1 MTCSG
6 SFDLRSLRAVS
17 FGLIAIAL
25 APGCGGSSDGSGK
38 SDSGTDAGQL
48 VQKPA
53 ALKIDP
59 TSGTFGSVVV
69 GKASMTAVEL
79 TVSNAA
85 GNATSGPI
93 KVEVSPAGEFAAT
106 GCSATTLAGG
116 ASCKISVSFTPSAA
130 GLRTATVAVSATPGG
145 AVSASLSG
153 TGQSES
159 APRILPDNANFG
171 DVAVGSMTGTV
182 RMFTVTNPGTAPA
195 TITLSI
201 NGADFMLTAG
211 ACGMAVPGGGSC
223 TATVTFRPA
232 SGGAK
237 AGTLIATSSGG
248 VGQAAL
254 AGNGLAAARLVANPA
269 MAAIAG
275 TVGVVSAPVTIGI
288 ANTGDERTGTI
299 SATLGGAN
307 AADFMIASN
316 TCVVPLAGL
325 GNCAIGVT
333 MRAAAA
339 GARAATLTVSGMPG
353 GMATVMIAGTAVT
366 GGALTLTPATGNFM
380 SVTVG
385 ARSAAQAFTVTNTG
399 GTATAGAV
407 TVTSSSGDFA
417 IVSNTCGAALAPM
430 GTCAVSVVFAPTTAG
445 AATGS
450 LTASGAGSAVAA
462 LMGTGVSGAGL
473 SITPKSNGFGSVAL
487 NQKSTSVDFTV
498 TNTGGAAT
506 GALTTALGGSAA
518 SQFEIA
524 GNNCNASLAAA
535 ATCIVTV
542 RFAPTTNMPADKA
555 ATLTVSATP
564 GGSVTADLQGAALLN
579 PLLTWAPTAN
589 NFGGVV
595 VGQAST
601 DATFILTNGGMV
613 DTGMVAITLAGVNA
627 GDYEI
632 GSNGC
637 TTLAPGVSCGVV
649 VRFKPTALLVRNASL
664 LAMAVGGTGSSTLS
678 GTGLAPLEWTPLM
691 ADLGMASVGGVAA
704 SQKTQAFT
712 LTVRAPLS
720 NLAASIPV
728 GFADFTVSAL
738 AGCGGSAAVVAAT
751 PATWLSVANANAC
764 TATVTFAPQAPTG
777 ARTGTL
783 TALATGGTKADAP
796 LTGTAVGALEITP
809 SPADYLNVAVGTPT
823 AKLLTVKNNSSTATI
838 TALAAAL
845 GGANAAEFEIVAN
858 NCLSVGTLQPN
869 NPAGNNPLSSCTV
882 TVNARATSVGAKM
895 ATLTASGLAGTSPES
910 VVANLLANAGVGAA
924 PTISPS
930 PGAFGDVPLTA
941 IGTVTFTITN
951 PAAATANL
959 AIMTPTT
966 SAGEFTVGTNGC
978 VGGLNPL
985 PAGQSCTLQVN
996 LTPTLLNGLG
1006 ARTDTLNVPTGNG
1019 LLTVPLTGNG
1029 VQPLVIAPLTSDFGS
1044 SVLNDTTTAPNRTF
1058 TVTNRGAANI
1068 NVTTS
1073 VTAGLAPNADACPG
1087 GGCDYKVIMPCASPL
1102 APGIPCTISI
1112 NFVPDAIGPTTA
1124 LLKVVDSTTNAVAQA
1139 TLSGTGVADAD
1150 LIIQNVPA
1158 PMTRNFGDVRL
1169 DVGGSASQTFRV
1181 KNQGG
1186 AASGV
1191 MTFLSAITSK
1201 FPSTAGCDA
1210 FEVVPAGTTCANG
1223 GSPLAPAGTCDIVV
1237 RFNPVT
1243 PCAVAAV
1250 NTATFSVSAPKK
1262 VLGTT
1267 TTFAVTL
1274 SAGVIVQQGVYIEV
1288 AATPS
1293 TPQPANMGETFVGV
1307 AGPTVTLR
1315 VVNNSLAAVTLNATP
1330 VVLPANT
1337 YSAPVPG
1344 GTSPCVFIGG
1354 TPIAPAGGSCTFTM
1368 SLFPT
1373 AGTPGLVGG
1382 TVVLGT
1388 TGGNVTG
1395 GLFGRIMNDA
1405 ILQITRPGANGDF
1418 SEVQLNT
1425 GSLATQT
1432 WTLTNVGERSSG
1444 ALAILKAGANPN
1456 EFTVVNASSDCIGK
1470 ILTVAGTCNI
1480 VVQATP
1486 TNAGLIGG
1494 VALATLTAS
1503 GTQVV
1508 GSPVLV
1514 SNLRT
1519 VPVNASDLS
1528 LDDGAAAFVSG
1539 SYFFSAGG
1547 TAITTQALSV
1557 ESSRLVR
1564 VLNATNG
1571 LRTGP
1576 LSITL
1581 TGANPTEFTF
1591 TGCGNAT
1598 VDGLTGTGGTQTCNL
1613 TLKYTPRTIGSHS
1626 AVLTVQSTPGGSE
1639 TLIIQG
1645 GSTPSVLV
1653 GPATQ
1658 AFTNN
1663 QEFDFTVTIA
1673 AGATAPTGPLQITIT
1688 GTDAASFPFV
1698 STLNCKDTSLDNDV
1712 LTLAP
1717 NLATCTVR
1725 VKYLGPTA
1733 AARTATLTVSGS
1745 VAGNTATAA
1754 LTGN

>member
-1 MTCSG
+1 MSTK
-6 SFDLRSLRAVS
+6 DA
-17 FGLIAIAL
+17 
-25 APGCGGSSDGSGK
+25 
-38 SDSGTDAGQL
+38 GTDIG
-48 VQKPA
+48 VPQKPAA

-59 TSGTFGSVVV
+59 TSGASGSVVV
-69 GKASMTAVEL
+69 GKPGTTPVEF

-85 GNATSGPI
+85 GNQTSGAI
-93 KVEVSPAGEFAAT
+93 KVEITPAGEFTST
-106 GCSATTLAGG
+106 GCSGMTLAGG
-116 ASCKISVSFTPSAA
+116 ATCKIAVSFSPSMA
-130 GLRTATVAVSATPGG
+130 GTRTASLSVSATPGG

-153 TGQSES
+153 TGQSEA
-159 APRILPDNANFG
+159 APRIVPENANFG
-171 DVAVGSMTGTV
+171 DAAVGTMMGPA
-182 RMFTVTNPGTAPA
+182 RMFTITNPGTAPA
-195 TITLSI
+195 MITVSV
-201 NGADFMLTAG
+201 NGGDFVLTPGCAT
-211 ACGMAVPGGGSC
+211 AVPAGMSC
-223 TATVTFRPA
+223 TVTVTFRPMA
-232 SGGAK
+232 RGVK
-237 AGTLIATSSGG
+237 QGTLIATTTAG
-248 VGQAAL
+248 VGTAAL
-254 AGNGLAAARLVANPA
+254 TGNGLDPARLVAAPA

-275 TVGVVSAPVTIGI
+275 TVGTVSAPLSIGV

-299 SATLGGAN
+299 SAALTGAN

-316 TCVVPLAGL
+316 TCAAPLNGGA
-325 GNCAIGVT
+325 NCTITVT
-333 MRAAAA
+333 MRAGAA
-339 GARAATLTVSGMPG
+339 GARVATLTIAGMPG
-353 GMATVMIAGTAVT
+353 GMAVVMIAGTAVT
-366 GGALTLTPATGNFM
+366 GGTLSLTPATGNFM

-385 ARSAAQAFTVTNTG
+385 SRSPAQAFTVTNTG

-407 TVTSSSGDFA
+407 TVTSSSGDFQ
-417 IVSNTCGAALAPM
+417 IISNTCGAPLAPM

-462 LMGTGVSGAGL
+462 LMGTGVSGPGL

-535 ATCIVTV
+535 ATCTVTV

-555 ATLTVSATP
+555 ATLTVSAAP

-579 PLLTWAPTAN
+579 PLLTWAPTSN

-601 DATFILTNGGMV
+601 DVTFILTNGGMV

-678 GTGLAPLEWTPLM
+678 GTGLAPLEWTPVM
-691 ADLGMASVGGVAA
+691 ADLGMASVGGVMA

-720 NLAASIPV
+720 NVAASIPV
-728 GFADFTVSAL
+728 GFADFAITTAL
-738 AGCGGSAAVVAAT
+738 AGCTGSAAVVANMPT
-751 PATWLSVANANAC
+751 TWLAAGNLNPAC

-783 TALATGGTKADAP
+783 RALATGGTMADAS
-796 LTGTAVGALEITP
+796 LTGTAIGPLEITP
-809 SPADYLNVAVGTPT
+809 SPADFLNVAVGTPT
-823 AKLLTVKNNSSTATI
+823 AKTLTVKNNSSSATI
-838 TALAAAL
+838 TALAVAL
-845 GGANAAEFEIVAN
+845 GGANAAEFEIAAN

-869 NPAGNNPLSSCTV
+869 NAGGTNPLSSCTV
-882 TVNARATSVGAKM
+882 TLNARATSVGAKM
-895 ATLTASGLAGTSPES
+895 ATLTASGTAGTVPES
-910 VVANLLANAGVGAA
+910 ATANLVANAGVGAA

-941 IGTVTFTITN
+941 IGTVTFTISN
-951 PAAATANL
+951 PAAATGNL

-1006 ARTDTLNVPTGNG
+1006 ARSDTLNVPTSNG

-1029 VQPLVIAPLTSDFGS
+1029 IAPLVITPLTRDFGNN
-1044 SVLNDTTTAPNRTF
+1044 VIDDVTNAPNGMF
-1058 TVTNRGAANI
+1058 TVTNRGGANI
-1068 NVTTS
+1068 NVVTS
-1073 VTAGLAPNADACPG
+1073 VQAGTAPNADACPG
-1087 GGCDYKVIMPCASPL
+1087 AGCDFKVITSCASPL
-1102 APGIPCTISI
+1102 APGIPCTVSI
-1112 NFVPDAIGPTTA
+1112 NFVPNLIGPSTG
-1124 LLKVVDSTTNAVAQA
+1124 LLRVVDSTTNAVAQA

-1150 LIIQNVPA
+1150 LIIENVPLA
-1158 PMTRNFGDVRL
+1158 ITRNFGDIRL
-1169 DVGGSASQTFRV
+1169 DSGGSASQTYRV

-1186 AASGV
+1186 ATSGV
-1191 MTFLSAITSK
+1191 LTFLDATTGK
-1201 FPSTAGCDA
+1201 FQMPIVGCGNA
-1210 FEVVPAGTTCANG
+1210 FEVVTAGTTCANG
-1223 GSPLAPAGTCDIVV
+1223 GSALAPGATCDIVA
-1237 RFNPVT
+1237 RFNPT
-1243 PCAVAAV
+1243 TALCAGPVAANAADLFV
-1250 NTATFSVSAPKK
+1250 TAPKK
-1262 VLGTT
+1262 VTGTT
-1267 TTFAVTL
+1267 STAKVTL
-1274 SAGVIVQQGVYIEV
+1274 SGAAVALGSVYIEL
-1288 AATPS
+1288 AGPPALPG
-1293 TPQPANMGETFVGV
+1293 PANMGETFVGV
-1307 AGPTVTLR
+1307 AAPTVTLR
-1315 VVNNSLAAVTLNATP
+1315 VVNNSLTDRTLNAAP
-1330 VVLPANT
+1330 VVTPANT
-1337 YSAPVPG
+1337 YSAPIGG
-1344 GTSPCVFIGG
+1344 GTSPCVFTGG
-1354 TPIAPAGGSCTFTM
+1354 GATVLMAGGGSCTFTM

-1373 AGTPGLVGG
+1373 AGTPGLIGG
-1382 TVVLGT
+1382 TVTLGT
-1388 TGGNVTG
+1388 TGPTVVG
-1395 GLFGRIMNDA
+1395 GLFGRIKNDA
-1405 ILQITRPGANGDF
+1405 IIQITRPGANGDF
-1418 SEVQLNT
+1418 GETQLNT
-1425 GSLATQT
+1425 GNPATQT
-1432 WTLTNVGERSSG
+1432 WTLTNVGERDSG
-1444 ALAILKAGANPN
+1444 ALAVLRGGGSPN

-1486 TNAGLIGG
+1486 TATAAGGQ
-1494 VALATLTAS
+1494 ALATLTVS

-1514 SNLRT
+1514 ANLKT
-1519 VPVNASDLS
+1519 TAVNASDLS
-1528 LDDGAAAFVSG
+1528 LDDSGIAFVPPG

-1547 TAITTQALSV
+1547 AAITTQALSV
-1557 ESSRLVR
+1557 LSSKTVR
-1564 VLNATNG
+1564 VFNAANG
-1571 LRTGP
+1571 MRTGP

-1581 TGANPTEFTF
+1581 TGANPTEFTV

-1598 VDGLTGTGGTQTCNL
+1598 TDGLTGTGPTSTCNL
-1613 TLKYTPRTIGSHS
+1613 TLNYTPRTIGSHS
-1626 AVLTVQSTPGGSE
+1626 AVLTVQGTPGGSE

-1645 GSTPSVLV
+1645 GSTPSVLL
-1653 GPATQ
+1653 GTTTQ

-1663 QEFDFTVTIA
+1663 QEFDFIVTIA

-1698 STLNCKDTSLDNDV
+1698 NTLNCKDTSLDNDV

-1717 NLATCTVR
+1717 NLNTCTVR

-1745 VAGNTATAA
+1745 VAANTATAA